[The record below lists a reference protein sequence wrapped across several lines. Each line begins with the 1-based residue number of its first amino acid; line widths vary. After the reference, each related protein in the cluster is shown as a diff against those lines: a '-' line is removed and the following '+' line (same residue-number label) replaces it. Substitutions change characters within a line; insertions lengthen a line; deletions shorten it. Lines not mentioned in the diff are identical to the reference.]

1 MIFIF
6 KHLNLKALFEKIRS
20 INGISS
26 LLKFMKINKIN
37 IGVISASA
45 LCLAIFVSVIVF
57 AGVKVGVNVN
67 YLGKNIAVVENESVG
82 YDALGIATDCVTSA
96 KAEKAIESP
105 EFSLTL
111 TVSDKLESA
120 VDLADTILENTT
132 DIAYGVTL
140 RVDGKNVACVED
152 MGITELLEA
161 RRTAFY
167 IEGAQNSAEFVSK
180 VETEEGYYLK
190 SEFTDFSDAEAI
202 INALDVKTVSV
213 VKTDVTIPYKTI
225 KTTNSKK
232 EAGYS
237 AVKTKGENGVSVRTE
252 SVEKL
257 NGNVSARTEVS
268 NIVEKAAIDEVVEIG
283 TAVKKSAHSDS
294 KASSYGLICPI
305 NAGKYKISSY
315 YGDGRNHKGIDMCA
329 NRGTAIF
336 AAGGGTVTYAGYD
349 SDFGYNVI
357 IKHSNGISTRYA
369 HANALCVK
377 KGQVV
382 AQGDMIATVGS
393 TGWSTGNHLHFEV
406 IVNGVRVN
414 PAPYIG
420 L

>member
-6 KHLNLKALFEKIRS
+6 KHLNLKVLVNKL
-20 INGISS
+20 NTVKTS
-26 LLKFMKINKIN
+26 LLRILKNNRITVSFA
-37 IGVISASA
+37 SASA
-45 LCLAIFVSVIVF
+45 VCLAVIVAVLLF
-57 AGVKVGVNVN
+57 AGVRVGVSVS
-67 YLGKNIAVVENESVG
+67 YSGKNIAVVENEEIG
-82 YDALGIATDCVTSA
+82 YSAMNIATESVTSDTA
-96 KAEKAIESP
+96 QKAISTP
-105 EFSLTL
+105 KFSLTL
-111 TVSDKLESA
+111 TVSDKLEDA
-120 VDLADTILENTT
+120 TDLADSILKNTS
-132 DIAYGVTL
+132 DITSAVAIKIN
-140 RVDGKNVACVED
+140 GKTVACVED
-152 MGITELLEA
+152 NGIEKVIEA

-167 IEGAQNSAEFVSK
+167 IEGAENSAEFVDK
-180 VETEEGYYLK
+180 VEIEKGYFLNSEITDSAKAEE
-190 SEFTDFSDAEAI
+190 I
-202 INALDVKTVSV
+202 VNNLDVKTVSV
-213 VKTDVTIPYKTI
+213 VKTDVTIPYKTV

-232 EAGYS
+232 NVGYS
-237 AVKTKGENGVSVRTE
+237 SVKTKGENGVSVRTE

-257 NGNVSARTEVS
+257 NGNVSTRTELSVV
-268 NIVEKAAIDEVVEIG
+268 VEKNAVDEVVEIG
-283 TAVKKSAHSDS
+283 TAVVKSKS
-294 KASSYGLICPI
+294 KASSSGLICPI
-305 NAGKYKISSY
+305 NSGKYRISSY
-315 YGDGRNHKGIDMCA
+315 YGDGRNHKGIDLCA

-369 HANALCVK
+369 HANSLNVK

-382 AQGDMIATVGS
+382 AQGDMIAAVGS